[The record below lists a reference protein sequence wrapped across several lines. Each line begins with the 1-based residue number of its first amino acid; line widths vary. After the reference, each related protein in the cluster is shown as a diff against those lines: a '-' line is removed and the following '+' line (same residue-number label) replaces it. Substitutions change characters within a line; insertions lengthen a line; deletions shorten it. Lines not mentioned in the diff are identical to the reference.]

1 MMYNRYIPGSNG
13 IYQKHSIN
21 IPDPE
26 PETFCKAI
34 TEPCEQAKE
43 PTRKQ
48 ACRNQSRGWDLGDIL
63 LLCIVVLLLIDSEEG
78 EMMPILIAVAAY
90 LFLQ

>member
-1 MMYNRYIPGSNG
+1 MYNRYIPGSNG
-13 IYQKHSIN
+13 IYHKHSIN

-26 PETFCKAI
+26 PDASCKEI
-34 TEPCEQAKE
+34 TEPCEQPKE
-43 PTRKQ
+43 HGCKQ
-48 ACRNQSRGWDLGDIL
+48 VCRSQSRGWDLGDIL